1 MASRYPFAVIKE
13 KLHARRHEITDFAI
27 GARRLGLPRELTEWL
42 HSNPDLAL
50 RPASPDAV
58 SEFKDAAASLL
69 QQEYGVSLKH
79 NQIVPMPGGRV
90 AMTAIAACML
100 RPGDNVLVTEPGYPA
115 FARLASHWHAGVC
128 SVPLDPLQNFAP
140 DLSALSAQALEKTR
154 VFSLNYPNNPTG
166 AVLSA
171 DARQAI
177 LDAAA
182 RVGALVFNDNVY
194 GPLTYDSRPTSLLG
208 HSPNAECIELHA
220 LTKLYPLGPQGA
232 SFLAGSV
239 ATMHKI
245 ATYAEFA
252 WSPKSALKIQAT
264 TWCLRD
270 VGGRAE
276 IKAFFQA
283 QLRALRQ
290 VLLDIGFE
298 PYPIPAGIYVLCRLP
313 HSIAGRNVSTAE
325 EAAVILMDEF
335 DLAVV
340 PWDPAPNHYLRF
352 TSMYQPEDLERLLG
366 LAEKLQV
373 NQAPA

>member
-13 KLHARRHEITDFAI
+13 KLHARRDEITDFAI
-27 GARRLGLPRELTEWL
+27 GARRLTLPPELTEWL

-50 RPASPDAV
+50 RPASPDTV

-69 QQEYGVSLKH
+69 QQEYGVSLDH
-79 NQIVPMPGGRV
+79 DQIVPMPGGRV

-100 RPGDNVLVTEPGYPA
+100 QPGDNVLVTEPGYPA

-128 SVPLDPLQNFAP
+128 SVPLDPAQNFAP
-140 DLSALSAQALEKTR
+140 DLSVISAQELEKTR

-171 DARQAI
+171 AAQKAI

-182 RVGALVFNDNVY
+182 QVGALVFNDNVY
-194 GPLTYDSRPTSLLG
+194 GPLTYATRPTSLLG
-208 HSPNAECIELHA
+208 CSSNVECIELHG

-232 SFLAGSV
+232 SFLAGSR
-239 ATMHKI
+239 ATMRKI
-245 ATYAEFA
+245 STYAEFA

-264 TWCLRD
+264 TWCFRD
-270 VGGRAE
+270 VGGRAK
-276 IKAFFQA
+276 IKSFFQA
-283 QLRALRQ
+283 QLKVLHQ
-290 VLLDIGFE
+290 VLIDIGFE
-298 PYPIPAGIYVLCRLP
+298 PYPVPAGIYALCRLP
-313 HSIAGRNVSTAE
+313 RSIGGRTVTTAE

-352 TSMYQPEDLERLLG
+352 TSMYQPEDLERLRG
-366 LAEKLQV
+366 LTEKLQV
-373 NQAPA
+373 NQAPV